1 MEECL
6 YGGEAVNSKKTV
18 YLNLRKC
25 SEVRK
30 KDIFLKDAASIY
42 CSDPTVE
49 NKCRA
54 AKIKTIRDD
63 RAQRYVESSLDVIRL
78 LEQMDPSIEVNNIG
92 EVEFVLNYQP
102 PKSPHI
108 LWQWMKTL
116 FVSLVCFFGSAFAI
130 MTFNNDV
137 SVSSVFQ
144 NIYLLVIGR
153 EAPGFTIME
162 FSYSIGL
169 AFGIIVFF
177 NHFAK
182 WSVTADPTPLEVEMR
197 LYDENVNKTLI
208 QNDSRKEQEID
219 VL

>member
-1 MEECL
+1 MS
-6 YGGEAVNSKKTV
+6 SKKTV
-18 YLNLRKC
+18 YLNLRQN

-30 KDIFLKDAASIY
+30 KDVFLKDAASIY
-42 CSDPTVE
+42 CSDPVVE

-54 AKIKTIRDD
+54 VKIKTIRDE
-63 RAQRYVESSLDVIRL
+63 RAKCYVGSSLDVIRL
-78 LEQMDPSIEVNNIG
+78 LESMDPSIEVNNMG
-92 EVEFVLNYQP
+92 ETEFVLAYQP
-102 PKSPHI
+102 PQKEHVI
-108 LWQWMKTL
+108 WQWFKTL
-116 FVSLVCFFGSAFAI
+116 FVCLVCFFGAAFAI

-144 NIYLLVIGR
+144 NVYLLITGR

-169 AFGIIVFF
+169 AFGILVFF

-182 WSVTADPTPLEVEMR
+182 WKVTADPTPLEVEMR
-197 LYDENVNKTLI
+197 LYEENVNKTII
-208 QNDSRKEQEID
+208 QNDDRKEQKID